1 MGINH
6 SGQQQSIPVA
16 RRLATPD
23 GHFHGVLVA
32 EIEPGYFARF
42 YDGLELGP
50 HATINL
56 YQENGRTL
64 LASTAKSTAPGDR
77 LRPADTAPGASLGD
91 GTSTD
96 QFGRFT
102 QEKMVAYH
110 RTEGYPLIVSVGIDA
125 RDLRARWW
133 KVAGPAI
140 GAALAI
146 VGLIIGFAVLID
158 RRSEERAQAQ
168 QRAMIMQ
175 KLEAMGQMTASVS
188 HDFRNLLTVMT
199 ATLRL
204 LRKHGP
210 DEKVFSAAEEAIER
224 GNKLI
229 AQLLAFSRRQDL
241 HVAPADI
248 NAFLSGLED
257 VLRHAAGVK
266 VDLRFDLASDLPLCR
281 TDQSQFDAA
290 LMNLVVNARQA
301 IASRGSITITT
312 RLAQRP
318 STATTDFVVL
328 SVADTG
334 SGIDESTLKRVFEP
348 FFTTK
353 AESGTGLGLA
363 QVYGFMRQIGG
374 DVEVESVMGVG
385 TTFRLFFPVVAAGS
399 TPAVQKNV
407 EVHNDSVVASS

>member
-1 MGINH
+1 
-6 SGQQQSIPVA
+6 
-16 RRLATPD
+16 
-23 GHFHGVLVA
+23 
-32 EIEPGYFARF
+32 
-42 YDGLELGP
+42 
-50 HATINL
+50 
-56 YQENGRTL
+56 
-64 LASTAKSTAPGDR
+64 
-77 LRPADTAPGASLGD
+77 
-91 GTSTD
+91 
-96 QFGRFT
+96 
-102 QEKMVAYH
+102 MVAYH